1 MIIFYINNEKIEL
14 NNLMWNNVKMLKLL
28 LTAFLAL
35 PLQKFQVNN
44 NDILEYIYKL
54 PTLVLLIPT
63 VTRHNDNCKTD
74 DDCALTMRCCEVGKK
89 RYCCTPNN
97 FVKMSL
103 AYQNE
108 EIKQTINNE

>member
-1 MIIFYINNEKIEL
+1 
-14 NNLMWNNVKMLKLL
+14 MLKLL
-28 LTAFLAL
+28 LTAFLSL
-35 PLQKFQVNN
+35 PLQNFQVNNNNIN

-63 VTRHNDNCKTD
+63 ITRHNDNCKTD
-74 DDCALTMRCCEVGKK
+74 DDCALIMRCCEVGKK

-103 AYQNE
+103 KSPLMGSGGLPKASDNPWLRPRR
-108 EIKQTINNE
+108 I

>member
-1 MIIFYINNEKIEL
+1 
-14 NNLMWNNVKMLKLL
+14 MLKLL

-44 NDILEYIYKL
+44 EIVDNISKL
-54 PTLVLLIPT
+54 ASLVLIIPT

-74 DDCALTMRCCEVGKK
+74 DDCALIMRCCEVGKK

-108 EIKQTINNE
+108 EINQTIE